1 MNNYY
6 KFLITAI
13 LSLLA
18 PMAQAHTGSHVD
30 IMFTGFVAGLV
41 HPLTGADH
49 LIALVLV
56 GFLMSRRKGSQLVML
71 TGIVLSLAVG
81 ALLGGLLGGQAWVE
95 GAILLSIPAFFVMQW
110 VNKSSQL
117 KLTVLLVSLFM
128 LTHGWAHGVVE
139 MGAISLSFILG
150 FLLTSAVVISMA
162 SLFAVALRSKKK
174 LVAHA

>member
-1 MNNYY
+1 MSNYY

-18 PMAQAHTGSHVD
+18 PLAQAHTGSHVD
-30 IMFTGFVAGLV
+30 MVFTGFVAGLV
-41 HPLTGADH
+41 HPLMGADH

-71 TGIVLSLAVG
+71 TAIVLSLAVG

-95 GAILLSIPAFFVMQW
+95 GAILLSIPAFLVMQW
-110 VNKSSQL
+110 THKSTQL

-128 LTHGWAHGVVE
+128 LTHGWAHGVG
-139 MGAISLSFILG
+139 MGTISLSFILG
-150 FLLTSAVVISMA
+150 FLLTSAAVISMA
-162 SLFAVALRSKKK
+162 SLFAVALKSKKK
-174 LVAHA
+174 IVDHA